1 MNWII
6 AVLMGWAAV
15 AVVLGLVIGNGIRIE
30 RGIEP
35 EVPVRAAEGAV
46 PAAGGVHRTAP
57 AEAVGSDTGMV
68 GADAPTRAGSLAGA
82 R

>member
-6 AVLMGWAAV
+6 AVLGGWAVV
-15 AVVLGLVIGNGIRIE
+15 ALVLGLVIGNGIRIE

-57 AEAVGSDTGMV
+57 AEAVRSEPEVDRG
-68 GADAPTRAGSLAGA
+68 DALAHQGSLTGA